1 MQKKIEKKCFV
12 FEIMA
17 SELAALNFFIQS
29 VKDMNFN
36 MAIVLISFFKVDII
50 IYLDIS
56 LTMTETIFL

>member
-12 FEIMA
+12 FEIIA
-17 SELAALNFFIQS
+17 SELVALNFFIQS